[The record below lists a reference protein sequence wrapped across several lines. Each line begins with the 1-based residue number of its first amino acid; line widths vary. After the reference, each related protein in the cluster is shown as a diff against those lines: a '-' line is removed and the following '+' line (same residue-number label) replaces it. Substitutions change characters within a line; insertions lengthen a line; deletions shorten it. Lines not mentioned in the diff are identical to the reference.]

1 MTCIPCQKRKRWIA
15 CRIANLMDLQWDDIA
30 MFSFLGF
37 LLVMC
42 VTKMI
47 IDFAY
52 MDWGTILGCAAIGIA
67 LLAFYLG
74 LLWLISCIYHC
85 WRDKVWRPLWDW
97 SHQTCRMK
105 LPGDKDYRNE
115 DR

>member
-1 MTCIPCQKRKRWIA
+1 
-15 CRIANLMDLQWDDIA
+15 MDLQWDDIA

-37 LLVMC
+37 LL
-42 VTKMI
+42 TMI
-47 IDFAY
+47 IAVIIVEFAHT
-52 MDWGTILGCAAIGIA
+52 DWGAILIGAVIGIA
-67 LLAFYLG
+67 LLVSYLG
-74 LLWLISCIYHC
+74 LLWLISRVYHF
-85 WRDKVWRPLWDW
+85 WLDKVWRPLWDW